1 MFKPVVF
8 NNEVCNGCNL
18 CVEICPMD
26 ILEPHSTKG
35 HPPSLKYPE
44 ECCYDGVCFERCPL
58 RDKGAIKVIP
68 PLPMRVS
75 ILRGDV

>member
-1 MFKPVVF
+1 MFRPVVI
-8 NNEVCNGCNL
+8 NDEVCNGCNL

-26 ILEPHSTKG
+26 ILEANSVKG
-35 HPPSLKYPE
+35 RPPLVRYPE

-58 RDKGAIKVIP
+58 GKKGAIKVIP

-75 ILRGDV
+75 ILRG